1 MVCSTNSRLEKERG
15 GGGGGG
21 ERKKKTDY
29 ETLLLCQRSGKGAEM
44 KL

>member
-21 ERKKKTDY
+21 GGGRERKKQIAIVSEKW
-29 ETLLLCQRSGKGAEM
+29 ERGRNEE
-44 KL
+44 